1 MLNHVYENEFKLY
14 VNENLQSRDRMSTR
28 TCFEIEAKGYS
39 EMGICY
45 VKNFCAVDPSN
56 LNWNISDDNHNSGW
70 CKKVQLRI
78 SVAHV
83 LYRFAN
89 AYTSDSPRSK
99 FSFSLLSIVQF
110 LWC

>member
-56 LNWNISDDNHNSGW
+56 LNWNSYNSGW

-110 LWC
+110 L

>member
-14 VNENLQSRDRMSTR
+14 VNENLQSYERMSTR
-28 TCFEIEAKGYS
+28 TCFEIEAKGNS

-56 LNWNISDDNHNSGW
+56 LHYNISDDNHNSGW

-99 FSFSLLSIVQF
+99 FSFSLLSIVHF
-110 LWC
+110 L

>member
-56 LNWNISDDNHNSGW
+56 LNWNISSAQNQCGS
-70 CKKVQLRI
+70 CV
-78 SVAHV
+78 V
-83 LYRFAN
+83 
-89 AYTSDSPRSK
+89 
-99 FSFSLLSIVQF
+99 SIRECIH
-110 LWC
+110 L

>member
-14 VNENLQSRDRMSTR
+14 VNKNLQSCERMSTR
-28 TCFEIEAKGYS
+28 TCFEIEAKGNS

-110 LWC
+110 L